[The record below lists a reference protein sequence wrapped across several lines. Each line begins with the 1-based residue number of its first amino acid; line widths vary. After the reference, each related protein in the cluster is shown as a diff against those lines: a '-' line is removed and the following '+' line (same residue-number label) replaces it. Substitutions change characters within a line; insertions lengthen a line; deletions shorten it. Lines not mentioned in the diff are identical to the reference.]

1 MESLLQKIRKNW
13 ESHQLAIPKYKLQ
26 SRKLSKNSVQVIVCV
41 SSGSD
46 SVALFHSLLR
56 LRALLCLKLH
66 ILHFNHQLRPEA
78 LLEQDF
84 VKSLGKEYKVPFH
97 CKTAKHLQAGQ
108 QGLQES
114 ARKWRIG
121 ESLNLLK
128 TLGGGWIATGHH
140 ADDQT
145 ETLLLKWL
153 RGSHISNLQGM
164 RWKNTPFIRPLLNC
178 SKLELQGFLKN
189 NNLSW
194 MEDDSNQSATYL
206 RNRVRLELI
215 PLLDELTRHGL
226 QSRISDLSGQ
236 SQLLREWLD
245 SQYDKWKQHSR
256 KNENENP
263 DVLSLTDLEQVSDL
277 LQEEIMYNFVTTQT
291 KQALNYS
298 KLQNI
303 FELMQSESNL
313 WEMSLS
319 QEWKIVKSGKELL
332 VQQNYEK

>member
-13 ESHQLAIPKYKLQ
+13 ESHQLSIPENKLKN
-26 SRKLSKNSVQVIVCV
+26 RKLSKNSVQVIVSI

-46 SVALFHSLLR
+46 SVALFHSLQR
-56 LRALLCLKLH
+56 LTSLLCLKLH

-78 LLEQDF
+78 LREQDF
-84 VKSLGKEYKVPFH
+84 VESLAKDYEVPFH
-97 CKTAKHLQAGQ
+97 CKTAKHLKAGQ
-108 QGLQES
+108 LGLQES
-114 ARKWRIG
+114 ARKWRID
-121 ESLNLLK
+121 ESCNLLE

-164 RWKNTPFIRPLLNC
+164 QWKNTPFIRPLLNC
-178 SKLELQGFLKN
+178 SKLELQDFLRN
-189 NNLSW
+189 NNLNW
-194 MEDDSNQSATYL
+194 LEDNSNQSSAYL

-226 QSRISDLSGQ
+226 HSRLSDLSGQ

-245 SQYDKWKQHSR
+245 LNYDEWKRYSK
-256 KNENENP
+256 KNESESP
-263 DVLSLTDLEQVSDL
+263 HVLSLTDLEQVSDL

>member
-1 MESLLQKIRKNW
+1 M
-13 ESHQLAIPKYKLQ
+13 
-26 SRKLSKNSVQVIVCV
+26 
-41 SSGSD
+41 
-46 SVALFHSLLR
+46 ALFHSLLR
-56 LRALLCLKLH
+56 LSALLCLKLH

-97 CKTAKHLQAGQ
+97 CKTAKHLHTGQ

-114 ARKWRIG
+114 ARKWRID
-121 ESLNLLK
+121 ESRNLLE

-153 RGSHISNLQGM
+153 RGSHISNLYGM

-189 NNLSW
+189 NNLAW
-194 MEDDSNQSATYL
+194 MEDNSNQSAAYL

-215 PLLDELTRHGL
+215 PLLEELTRHGL

-245 SQYDKWKQHSR
+245 SQYDEWKQHSR
-256 KNENENP
+256 KNESESP
-263 DVLSLTDLEQVSDL
+263 DVLSLSDLEQVSDL
-277 LQEEIMYNFVTTQT
+277 LQEEIMHNFITTQT
-291 KQALNYS
+291 KQALRYS

-303 FELMQSESNL
+303 FELMRSDSNL
-313 WEMSLS
+313 WELRLS
-319 QEWKIVKSGKELL
+319 KEWIIIKSGKELL
-332 VQQNYEK
+332 VQQNSEK